1 MKQKKNFLAGS
12 LSGLKVLFRLKT
24 NMMLFYVIFAILHGL
39 SWALQIIFMQRFFD
53 SAEIY
58 SQGKLG
64 LTQIVFALLAMGLT
78 YIFSQI
84 MNGVFN
90 CFGQICN
97 LAVGKELNKLIFRQ
111 IDNLDVSSFEDTKRL
126 EDIDKA
132 VNGSKSMF
140 WVCTTVLD
148 VIFFYGTYFIAVG
161 GYLFK
166 LKPVLGISIVIIFV
180 PSVVSKLLNIITFR
194 KLEDESVPLRRQA
207 VYFEKCMTDK
217 EYLKES
223 RILGVVPYF
232 EQLYH
237 KVLSDLGRLT
247 IKAQSYK
254 SIVEFCLSLITVIC
268 YGAVIYLL
276 FISVMSRSIS
286 IGAFAAVLASI
297 NRIYGFV
304 NEVVSERFGWASE
317 NIVMVENF
325 MSFIDSPL
333 KKKEK
338 MSVPEEVC
346 IRLDG
351 VSYVYPNSSKK
362 ALDNISF
369 TIGDRQTVA
378 IVGENGSGKTT
389 LCRTIMGLYSPS
401 EGTVF
406 YNNIPI
412 SSVSWTDGVSAV
424 FQKYCKYK
432 MTLRDNICISDIDKV
447 NTDSRIKELC
457 RQCRVN
463 LGQGY
468 DTSDLNTFLGRN
480 FDGIEISGGQW
491 QRIAIARG
499 LYRDSNLIILDEPTA
514 AIDPM
519 EETRLYFDFAG
530 ICEKKT
536 AIIVTHRLASAQ
548 IADRI
553 IVLKEGKVV
562 QDGSHEELL
571 RVEGEYKRMYELQQK
586 WYAEQKDNAFQ
597 CS

>member
-1 MKQKKNFLAGS
+1 
-12 LSGLKVLFRLKT
+12 
-24 NMMLFYVIFAILHGL
+24 
-39 SWALQIIFMQRFFD
+39 
-53 SAEIY
+53 
-58 SQGKLG
+58 
-64 LTQIVFALLAMGLT
+64 
-78 YIFSQI
+78 
-84 MNGVFN
+84 
-90 CFGQICN
+90 
-97 LAVGKELNKLIFRQ
+97 
-111 IDNLDVSSFEDTKRL
+111 
-126 EDIDKA
+126 
-132 VNGSKSMF
+132 
-140 WVCTTVLD
+140 
-148 VIFFYGTYFIAVG
+148 
-161 GYLFK
+161 
-166 LKPVLGISIVIIFV
+166 
-180 PSVVSKLLNIITFR
+180 
-194 KLEDESVPLRRQA
+194 
-207 VYFEKCMTDK
+207 
-217 EYLKES
+217 
-223 RILGVVPYF
+223 
-232 EQLYH
+232 
-237 KVLSDLGRLT
+237 
-247 IKAQSYK
+247 
-254 SIVEFCLSLITVIC
+254 
-268 YGAVIYLL
+268 
-276 FISVMSRSIS
+276 
-286 IGAFAAVLASI
+286 
-297 NRIYGFV
+297 
-304 NEVVSERFGWASE
+304 
-317 NIVMVENF
+317 
-325 MSFIDSPL
+325 
-333 KKKEK
+333 

-351 VSYVYPNSSKK
+351 ISYVYPNSSKK
-362 ALDNISF
+362 ALDNISL

-480 FDGIEISGGQW
+480 FDGIEISGGQL

-571 RVEGEYKRMYELQQK
+571 RVEGEYKRMYELRQK